1 MEKLPAEQR
10 EELLVGLE
18 TPDDAAVYRLSEE
31 LALVQTLDFFTPI
44 VDDPLTFGRI
54 AAANAL
60 SDIYAMGGRPITAL
74 NILCWPCELGEKA
87 AVEILRGG
95 AEKVRESGAIVV
107 GGHTVEDQEPKFGM
121 AVTGLVR
128 PGEELKAT
136 GALPGDLLI
145 LTKPLGTGILATAL
159 KGDFLFAKGAEEAI
173 EGMCLLNAGAA
184 RAACQWARAC
194 TDVTGF
200 GLLGH
205 LRNMLREEGLGC
217 VVEASAVPMYPRTL
231 EMAAMGMVPA
241 GAYNNRAFYAH
252 EVEAAGVDEL
262 VLSVLFDPQTSGG
275 LLLAVPPQEEEK
287 VLEELRRQNPLGAW
301 VIGRFEERGAVR
313 VTVLP

>member
-1 MEKLPAEQR
+1 
-10 EELLVGLE
+10 VGLE
-18 TPDDAAVYRLSEE
+18 TPDDAAVFRLSED

-44 VDDPLTFGRI
+44 VDDPFTFGQI

-74 NILCWPCELGEKA
+74 NILCWPCELGSEA

-95 AEKVRESGAIVV
+95 AEKVREAGAAVV
-107 GGHTVEDQEPKFGM
+107 GGHTVEDKEPKFGM

-128 PGEELKAT
+128 PGEELTAA
-136 GALPGDLLI
+136 GARPGDLLV

-159 KGDFLFAKGAEEAI
+159 KGDFLTAAEVEEAV
-173 EGMCLLNAGAA
+173 EGMRLLNAGAA
-184 RAACQWARAC
+184 RAARKVGARAC

-205 LRNMLREEGLGC
+205 LLNMLGEEGLGC
-217 VVEASAVPMYPRTL
+217 LVEASSVPFYPRTL

-241 GAYNNRAFYAH
+241 GAHNNRLFYGGDVKA
-252 EVEAAGVDEL
+252 EGVDEL
-262 VLSVLFDPQTSGG
+262 LLCALFDPQTSGG
-275 LLLAVPPQEEEK
+275 LLLAVPPQEEEEALE
-287 VLEELRRQNPLGAW
+287 VLKRENPAGAW
-301 VIGRFEERGAVR
+301 VIGSFRERGDAKV
-313 VTVLP
+313 VVLP